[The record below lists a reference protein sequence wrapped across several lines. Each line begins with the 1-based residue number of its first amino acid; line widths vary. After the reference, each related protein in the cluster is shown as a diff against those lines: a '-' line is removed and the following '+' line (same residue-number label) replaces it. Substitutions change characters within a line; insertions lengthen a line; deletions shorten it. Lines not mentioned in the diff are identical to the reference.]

1 MGLTSKDI
9 KRLAN
14 QYKTADSVSPR
25 VYVGTYAKYNNGSIE
40 GEWLDLDDYY
50 DSEDFLE
57 AARALH
63 SDEAD
68 PELMFQDSEGVPDWA
83 CHESQIE
90 PKFWELMD
98 ATKEWDDS
106 TQEAFQIF
114 IDYYYGDSIDN
125 TDMTEAVDAFE
136 ERYRGQYE
144 SVKDYAY
151 EVIDDIGFE
160 GLGDT
165 AANYFDREK
174 FAKDLGFEGWHYADE
189 QDAEESPE
197 DYPDGPGTYDS
208 SGEFYSSDERL
219 EDIVDQWYD
228 EGVIGE
234 EQLENYFDYDKFA
247 RDLELGGDVYEQSGH
262 IFDGH

>member
-14 QYKTADSVSPR
+14 QHRTADSVSPR
-25 VYVGTYAKYNNGSIE
+25 VYVGTYAKYNNGSIA
-40 GEWLDLDDYY
+40 GEWLNLDDYY
-50 DSEDFLE
+50 DHEDFMA
-57 AARALH
+57 AARELH

-68 PELMFQDSEGVPDWA
+68 PELMFSDSDGVPDWA
-83 CHESQIE
+83 YHESQIE
-90 PKFWELMD
+90 PKFWEFMD

-136 ERYRGQYE
+136 ERYRGQYD
-144 SVKDYAY
+144 SVEDYAY
-151 EVIDDIGFE
+151 QYVEDIGIE
-160 GLGDT
+160 NLGEDT
-165 AANYFDREK
+165 LMQYFDKEK
-174 FAKDLGFEGWHYADE
+174 YVRDLGFEGWHYADE
-189 QDAEESPE
+189 QELPEEDFPE
-197 DYPDGPGTYDS
+197 GSGTYEPG
-208 SGEFYSSDERL
+208 GEFYSDERL
-219 EDIVDQWYD
+219 EDIV
-228 EGVIGE
+228 EGWLEDNTIPI
-234 EQLENYFDYDKFA
+234 EQVQNYFDYESFA